1 MTYRFPGPVR
11 VANRKHAENK
21 EFRSRGKE
29 WQRAVGAR
37 FTGEILNYF
46 KIAWRKANIARDQR
60 KPLERSLSP
69 LVKLILRLNF
79 AQSVVSSSVTA
90 K

>member
-1 MTYRFPGPVR
+1 MPKIKNSV
-11 VANRKHAENK
+11 E
-21 EFRSRGKE
+21 EKE
-29 WQRAVGAR
+29 WQRAVGVR
-37 FTGEILNYF
+37 FTGGYLELF

-60 KPLERSLSP
+60 KPLERSLNP

-79 AQSVVSSSVTA
+79 AQSVVSPSVTA